1 VFAHGTRPNIL
12 RIHKDVKRER
22 KREGN
27 YIIYK
32 NKRLLRGRLYFFC
45 DEISYRRSLY
55 KVSCAI
61 KNRFVTNEVDERT

>member
-1 VFAHGTRPNIL
+1 ML
-12 RIHKDVKRER
+12 KRER

-45 DEISYRRSLY
+45 DEISL
-55 KVSCAI
+55 SCAI